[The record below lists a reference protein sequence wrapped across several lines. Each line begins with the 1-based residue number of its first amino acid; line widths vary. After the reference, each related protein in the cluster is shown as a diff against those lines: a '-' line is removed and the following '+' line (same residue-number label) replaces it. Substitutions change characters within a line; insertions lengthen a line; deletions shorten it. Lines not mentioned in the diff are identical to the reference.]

1 MVWYDVALPFFHR
14 SSRACSMTRSS
25 PSEVVRRGD
34 IVWVNCDPSV
44 GVEPRK
50 ARTCV
55 VVSNDIANRFG
66 QAITIVP
73 TQAYTKQRAARDY
86 MVDLRRPRSSVR
98 EARVAN
104 CSMIMTYDR
113 SRIVGVEGTTSAATV
128 GDRGRAIDRVRARG
142 IPVDLVDGDR

>member
-1 MVWYDVALPFFHR
+1 
-14 SSRACSMTRSS
+14 MTRRA
-25 PSEVVRRGD
+25 PADDVRRGD

-50 ARTCV
+50 TRTCV
-55 VVSNDIANRFG
+55 VVSNDIANRYG

-73 TQAYTKQRAARDY
+73 TQAYTKERAERAY
-86 MVDLRRPRSSVR
+86 MVDLRRPRSALR

-113 SRIVGVEGTTSAATV
+113 SRIVRVESGLSTATV
-128 GDRGRAIDRVRARG
+128 AEIDRALRVH
-142 IPVDLVDGDR
+142 LEL